1 MTHGQWDPERRP
13 QGQHA
18 GDDRGQ
24 GRQCRHPGPAPRGPR
39 RPVLERRPGEVSGFA
54 EGRGRP
60 GRDVS
65 VLRTAWPP
73 LAGSP
78 LLPASRRVPLP
89 SSAGASL
96 PLLFSARS
104 KGRTQASGTRRRSA
118 SSIPALFS
126 FRGRPPK
133 YPARWRQQQP
143 RRPPGN
149 ALESLGRAGASR
161 AAKPAAGGRAFQ
173 GRAGGEGRGGR
184 TGQDPPARL
193 CGFGRGG
200 GGSSQARRE
209 TSGMWRRGADTH
221 IFLLPGSRLA
231 GTAGRGRE
239 PGPGDTARQRSRGWL
254 GSGALPWSPDFPP
267 PTGVLPTG
275 QSSPQPLPRGLCPA
289 SSSSGSLHRMAREG
303 QVLLWARWAAGHRG
317 AG

>member
-1 MTHGQWDPERRP
+1 MPGCLCREGPGRWGSTRASWGGLPLSWISAPGSPLGCTRRSGTVTHGQWDPERRP

-133 YPARWRQQQP
+133 YPAR
-143 RRPPGN
+143 
-149 ALESLGRAGASR
+149 
-161 AAKPAAGGRAFQ
+161 
-173 GRAGGEGRGGR
+173 
-184 TGQDPPARL
+184 
-193 CGFGRGG
+193 
-200 GGSSQARRE
+200 
-209 TSGMWRRGADTH
+209 
-221 IFLLPGSRLA
+221 
-231 GTAGRGRE
+231 
-239 PGPGDTARQRSRGWL
+239 
-254 GSGALPWSPDFPP
+254 
-267 PTGVLPTG
+267 
-275 QSSPQPLPRGLCPA
+275 
-289 SSSSGSLHRMAREG
+289 
-303 QVLLWARWAAGHRG
+303 
-317 AG
+317 